1 MNSRTAA
8 PPGPSDVFDAMH
20 DLLHVYK
27 AHMVRTMASV
37 HPELTL
43 NEVRALM
50 FVGRHP
56 GATQKELVSHSG
68 ADKAQVARMVG
79 MLQDKG
85 WLESA
90 PNAEDKRSRCLS
102 LSAQG
107 LALHQALREARRGV
121 AATLLQ
127 GCDSATQAQLLALL
141 AQVRSSVD
149 ALGGAGCGEGRH
161 GRR

>member
-1 MNSRTAA
+1 MNSRTAPHA
-8 PPGPSDVFDAMH
+8 ASDVFEALH

-56 GATQKELVSHSG
+56 GTTQKELVAHSG
-68 ADKAQVARMVG
+68 ADKAQVARMVAL
-79 MLQDKG
+79 LQDKG

-90 PNAEDKRSRCLS
+90 PNAEDKRSRCLR
-102 LSAQG
+102 LSTQG
-107 LALHQALREARRGV
+107 QGLHQALRGV

-127 GCDSATQAQLLALL
+127 GCDSATQAQLLDLL
-141 AQVRSSVD
+141 AQVRASVE
-149 ALGGAGCGEGRH
+149 AHGTPGCAEGRH

>member
-1 MNSRTAA
+1 MNSRAA
-8 PPGPSDVFDAMH
+8 PHAASDVFDAMH

-27 AHMVRTMASV
+27 AHMVRTMAAV

-56 GATQKELVSHSG
+56 GTTQKELVAHSG

-102 LSAQG
+102 LSARG
-107 LALHQALREARRGV
+107 LDLHQALREARRGV
-121 AATLLQ
+121 AAGLLQ
-127 GCDSATQAQLLALL
+127 GCDRATQTQLLALL

-149 ALGGAGCGEGRH
+149 ALDACPCAGSEAGT
-161 GRR
+161 RR

>member
-1 MNSRTAA
+1 MNSRAA
-8 PPGPSDVFDAMH
+8 PHAASDVFDAMH

-27 AHMVRTMASV
+27 AHMVRTMAAV

-56 GATQKELVSHSG
+56 GTTQKELVAHSG

-102 LSAQG
+102 LSARG
-107 LALHQALREARRGV
+107 LDLHQALREARRGV
-121 AATLLQ
+121 AAGLLK
-127 GCDSATQAQLLALL
+127 GCDRATQAQLLALL

-149 ALGGAGCGEGRH
+149 ALDAGPCAAGEAAA
-161 GRR
+161 RR